1 MEHQESLLITLA
13 LGFVAAFALGFIA
26 SRLRLPPLVGYLMAG
41 ILIGPHTPGMSADTA
56 IASQLA
62 EVGVIL
68 LMFGVGLHFS
78 TADLMAVKWIAIPG
92 AVVQI
97 AVATALGTALALSWG
112 WSWPA
117 GLILGLALSVAST
130 VVVLRALEAQGSVQS
145 ANGRIAIAWL
155 VVEDL
160 AMVLTLVLL
169 PALAG
174 LAGTGTGA
182 GHGVEAP
189 AASQLAVQMG
199 ITLLKIA
206 AFLAVAVFAGPRV
219 VPWLLRQAARTGS
232 HELFT
237 LAVLA
242 VSIGIAFGAA
252 ALFGV
257 SFALGAFCAGVVLSN
272 SELSHRAAAESLPLQ
287 HAFAVIFFVSVG
299 MLFDP
304 NILLRDPIAVIAV
317 LGVILIGK
325 SIGALI
331 IVQAMGYPMGTAL
344 TVSAS
349 LAQIGEFSFILAALG
364 ISMGLLPPAGRDLI
378 LAGALLS
385 VSLNPLAFALVK
397 PIHAVL
403 RKQQWLLA
411 RFEPAQDLR
420 LARLQAALDANK
432 PSTAKATIQP
442 DELIGRWPVFAE
454 LDLIRRAELLTMF
467 TPKTAVPGERLIR
480 KGDVAKEVFF
490 ISSGHAEVNVGGRRI
505 TLGPGDLFGEM
516 GLLSGAPRSADV
528 TAIDYCQLLT
538 LDEDE
543 FKGFINKYPEF
554 KARIDAVAAAR
565 TADNLA
571 PVSTTPQAV

>member
-13 LGFVAAFALGFIA
+13 LGFVAAFVLGFIA
-26 SRLRLPPLVGYLMAG
+26 SRLRIPPLVGYLMAG
-41 ILIGPHTPGMSADTA
+41 ILIGPHTPGMTADPA

-78 TADLMAVKWIAIPG
+78 TADLMTVKWIAIPG

-97 AVATALGTALALSWG
+97 AVATAMGTALALSWG
-112 WSWPA
+112 WPLPA

-174 LAGTGTGA
+174 LAGGTAHGA
-182 GHGVEAP
+182 AAP
-189 AASQLAVQMG
+189 AASDLAAQMA

-206 AFLAVAVFAGPRV
+206 AFLVVAVLAGPRV

-272 SELSHRAAAESLPLQ
+272 SELSHRAADESLPLQ

-304 NILLRDPIAVIAV
+304 NVLLRDPVAVIAV

-331 IVQAMGYPMGTAL
+331 IVQAMGYPIGTAL

-467 TPKTAVPGERLIR
+467 TPKTAVPGERLIQ
-480 KGDVAKEVFF
+480 KGEVAKEVFF
-490 ISSGHAEVNVGGRRI
+490 ISSGHVEVKIGGRRI

-543 FKGFINKYPEF
+543 FRSFIDKYPDA
-554 KARIDAVAAAR
+554 KARFDAVAAAR
-565 TADNLA
+565 AADNLA
-571 PVSTTPQAV
+571 PVSATAQSA